1 MQQMDRNFFDQRKV
15 VSILSTYDFYI
26 GTELLCTMKQQVAFF
41 KNKYTIVTPS
51 WRIEGSVWDVDYEI
65 VEDNQVIARVHK
77 KWFSWMDAFEID
89 VFEESYTEL
98 LLGIVIAM
106 DADLSKSESRGFL
119 FDLLT

>member
-1 MQQMDRNFFDQRKV
+1 
-15 VSILSTYDFYI
+15 
-26 GTELLCTMKQQVAFF
+26 MKQQVAFF

-51 WRIEGSVWDVDYEI
+51 WRIEGSVWNVDYEI

-77 KWFSWMDAFEID
+77 KWFAW
-89 VFEESYTEL
+89 
-98 LLGIVIAM
+98 M

>member
-1 MQQMDRNFFDQRKV
+1 M
-15 VSILSTYDFYI
+15 SSYDFYI
-26 GTELLCTMKQQVAFF
+26 GTELLCTMKQQFAFF

-77 KWFSWMDAFEID
+77 KWFSWMDAYEID

-98 LLGIVIAM
+98 LLGTVIAI